1 VSSAASTSL
10 HDLTAMSV
18 TVSYS
23 AGTAAVGN
31 PVRVVVVYTYIPY
44 VNLPGLHDTMSFSS
58 QGQILY

>member
-1 VSSAASTSL
+1 
-10 HDLTAMSV
+10 MSV

-31 PVRVVVVYTYIPY
+31 PVRVIVVYTYIPY